1 MDINI
6 FDLSNY
12 KVPYFYE
19 RKLYSFTYN
28 VEEWKREMY
37 NFGKRVNFPM
47 EYVPW
52 GEKRD
57 SNKFKKFKSKSGEFF
72 TEEELATVPMQLH
85 FTYNSD
91 NIIDDK
97 IVKLCWEE
105 FTSQINLIRVKS
117 KLVGK
122 VNYFGCLLDVS
133 KNQFQ
138 SKIISEIPEHGFAKN
153 SILLIKE
160 IYRNFLSKKFPV
172 FISSVSGI
180 NTNKYSPKLF
190 ASFCEILINYEYF
203 SNSPIDVILG
213 CKNNNICKTG
223 SEPQTVEQLSA
234 HILKDLNFSKNK
246 YKVNIFIDRCDKA
259 SWNAN
264 ETIFDDKSYYIKDIK
279 VFEKKNNHYEDLL
292 NKISEYKK
300 IYNLIIEYKPNIND
314 LNFDECKLLLNQI
327 IKL

>member
-19 RKLYSFTYN
+19 RKFFSFAYN
-28 VEEWKREMY
+28 VEEWKGEMY
-37 NFGKRVNFPM
+37 NFGKRSNFPM

-57 SNKFKKFKSKSGEFF
+57 SNKFKKFKSKSDEFF
-72 TEEELATVPMQLH
+72 TEEELATVPMQLY
-85 FTYNSD
+85 FTYNYD

-97 IVKLCWEE
+97 IIKFCWEE
-105 FTSQINLIRVKS
+105 FASQINFIRVKS

-122 VNYFGCLLDVS
+122 VNYFGCLLDFS

-138 SKIISEIPEHGFAKN
+138 SKIISEIPEYGFAKN

-160 IYRNFLSKKFPV
+160 IHRNFLDKKKFPV
-172 FISSVSGI
+172 FISPI
-180 NTNKYSPKLF
+180 NINPKLF

-223 SEPQTVEQLSA
+223 SEPQTVEQLSD

-264 ETIFDDKSYYIKDIK
+264 QTIFDDKSYYIRDIK
-279 VFEKKNNHYEDLL
+279 VFEKKDNYYEDLL

>member
-12 KVPYFYE
+12 KVPYFYK
-19 RKLYSFTYN
+19 RKLSSFTYN

-37 NFGKRVNFPM
+37 NFGKRTNFPM

-57 SNKFKKFKSKSGEFF
+57 SNKFKKFKSKSDEFF
-72 TEEELATVPMQLH
+72 TEEELGTVPMKLY

-97 IVKLCWEE
+97 IIKFCWEK
-105 FTSQINLIRVKS
+105 FTSQINSIRVKS

-122 VNYFGCLLDVS
+122 GNYFGCLLDFS

-138 SKIISEIPEHGFAKN
+138 SKTIPEIPEYGFEKN

-160 IYRNFLSKKFPV
+160 IHQNFLDKKKFPV
-172 FISSVSGI
+172 FISPI
-180 NTNKYSPKLF
+180 NINKYSPKLF

-203 SNSPIDVILG
+203 SNSPIDIILG
-213 CKNNNICKTG
+213 CKNNNICKTD
-223 SEPQTVEQLSA
+223 SEPQTVEQLSD
-234 HILKDLNFSKNK
+234 HILKNLNFSKNK

-264 ETIFDDKSYYIKDIK
+264 ETIFDDKSYYIRDIK
-279 VFEKKNNHYEDLL
+279 VFEKKDNHYEDLL

-300 IYNLIIEYKPNIND
+300 IYNLIIEYKPNID
-314 LNFDECKLLLNQI
+314 YLNFGECKLLLNQI